1 MPVQVAC
8 SAQDQAE
15 RHSSAHQG
23 RTSGYTLQAFWY
35 LFLCCR
41 FTLILFFLFPLEN
54 FFFFPVKWLKLFDI
68 LIDFFHPCSH
78 NVCLCKPNNLFAY
91 SSWVTFYQLSG
102 EYEQAIAYG
111 LVQTINQSGVAQ
123 IKVFAINSE
132 EKNILEYINNEKAN
146 ILVRPS
152 LTTEAIKIIAN
163 YV

>member
-1 MPVQVAC
+1 MVIIWLLVKSRIELKELSPNTQVQII
-8 SAQDQAE
+8 E
-15 RHSSAHQG
+15 
-23 RTSGYTLQAFWY
+23 
-35 LFLCCR
+35 
-41 FTLILFFLFPLEN
+41 
-54 FFFFPVKWLKLFDI
+54 
-68 LIDFFHPCSH
+68 CSH